1 MIQHRGP
8 YQSQLDV
15 RREGDGRGLD
25 IADLAQNSGVCSP
38 CSPSS
43 GDKLVAYDTY
53 DNAVLTYLRGFKQI
67 TKPEGNKLDIER
79 TKTRVKARKQLSPVS
94 RHAMMVNY
102 PPEARHKLTYD
113 PFAPPD
119 PLEDYRVGS
128 CGCEQARIE
137 AKGLAKPGGTPNR
150 SFWNFDR
157 LLDGTN
163 SNDTQAEAAVARAEQ
178 DRLRGTPKVG
188 HDPPNQRQ

>member
-1 MIQHRGP
+1 MLTPLPAHLRHRFVPTMIQHRGP

-102 PPEARHKLTYD
+102 PPEARHKLTSDGNQHTQVRARRPYS
-113 PFAPPD
+113 A
-119 PLEDYRVGS
+119 RV
-128 CGCEQARIE
+128 IVLY
-137 AKGLAKPGGTPNR
+137 K
-150 SFWNFDR
+150 
-157 LLDGTN
+157 
-163 SNDTQAEAAVARAEQ
+163 
-178 DRLRGTPKVG
+178 
-188 HDPPNQRQ
+188 